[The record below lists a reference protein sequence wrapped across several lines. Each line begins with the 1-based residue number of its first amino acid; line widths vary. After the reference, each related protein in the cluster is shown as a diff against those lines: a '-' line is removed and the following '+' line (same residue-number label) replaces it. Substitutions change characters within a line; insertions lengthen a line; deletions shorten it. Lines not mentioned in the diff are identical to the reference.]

1 MYTPPLKDMRF
12 VLQHIA
18 GMNDLAQFPAYA
30 HATPDVVEAV
40 LEEASKLAAEV
51 WAPTNINGDRQTSRI
66 SGNDVLTPDGFKEAY
81 TKFAEGGWNA
91 LVCSSEF
98 GGQNLPWALGMAVNE
113 MWQSANLALS
123 LCPLLTQ
130 AAIEAIEKWGTE
142 EHKNI
147 YLEKIISGVWTG
159 TMQLTEPQAGTD
171 LAAIRTT
178 AKKNGDHYLLKG
190 QKIFITYG
198 EHGFVPNII
207 HLVLAHIDGL
217 PEGNDGLGLFIVP
230 KFMVNADGSLGKR
243 NDVKAVSLEHKLG
256 IHGSPT
262 CVMMYGEGEGA
273 AGYLVGEE
281 GKGLRCMFTMMNNAR
296 ISVGLQGVALSERAY
311 QQALGYTKDRLQ
323 GFKLGDKSGKRV
335 AIIEH
340 ADVRRMLLTMKAT
353 TEASRALAYYAGSM
367 IDRMRHEKD
376 PAAQQLAAARVD
388 LLTPLVKAWSTDLA
402 VETSSLGIQAHGGMG
417 FIEETGAAQYY
428 RDARILPIYEGTN
441 GIQSNDLVFR
451 KVLRDGGAEAR
462 RFEDEMRAFLKSLSG
477 KPSDDLDVI
486 ATALDKAIGALA
498 ETTNWMISHAK
509 SNTDALSASAVPY
522 LRIFSTV
529 AGGYMLAK
537 MAYAAHQELFS
548 NGGEA
553 DYYNAKIITARFF
566 AEALLPQIYGLMS
579 PVMGGHQTVMQISN
593 DQF

>member
-18 GMNDLAQFPAYA
+18 GMDELAQFPAYA

-40 LEEASKLAAEV
+40 LEEAGRLSAEV
-51 WAPTNINGDRQTSRI
+51 WAPTNVTGDKQTSRI
-66 SGNDVLTPDGFKEAY
+66 SGNEVKTPDGFKEAY
-81 TKFAEGGWNA
+81 TQFAEGGWNA
-91 LVCSSEF
+91 LVCPAEY

-142 EHKNI
+142 ESKKI
-147 YLEKIISGVWTG
+147 YLEKIISGAWTG

-178 AKKNGDHYLLKG
+178 AKKTGDHYLLKG

-217 PEGNDGLGLFIVP
+217 PDGNDGLGLFIVP
-230 KFMVNADGSLGKR
+230 KFLVNADGSLGAR

-273 AGYLVGEE
+273 IGYLVGEA
-281 GKGLRCMFTMMNNAR
+281 GKGLKCMFTMMNNAR
-296 ISVGLQGVALSERAY
+296 ISVGLQGVALAERAY
-311 QQALGYTKDRLQ
+311 QQALDYAKDRVQ

-340 ADVRRMLLTMKAT
+340 ADVRRMLLTMKAN

-367 IDRMRHEKD
+367 IDRMRH
-376 PAAQQLAAARVD
+376 AQDDATKQQAAARVD

-402 VETSSLGIQAHGGMG
+402 VETASIGLQSHGGMG

-451 KVLRDGGAEAR
+451 KVLRDGGAEAK
-462 RFEDEMRAFLKSLSG
+462 RFIEEMKVFLKSIE
-477 KPSDDLDVI
+477 KPNDDLMVI
-486 ATALDKAIGALA
+486 SAALVKAIAALE
-498 ETTNWMISHAK
+498 ETTAWMITHAK
-509 SNTDALSASAVPY
+509 TDMEAIAASAVPY

-537 MAYAAHQELFS
+537 LAYAAHQELFT
-548 NGGEA
+548 GGAEA
-553 DYYNAKIITARFF
+553 DYLTAKLITARFF
-566 AEALLPQIYGLMS
+566 AEALLPQVHGLTA
-579 PVMGGHQTVMQISN
+579 PVMGGHKTVMQMGN
-593 DQF
+593 GQF